1 MAEARPQLTAL
12 EGRRRLAKLRPSI
25 EARIDLARAQGRTGG
40 TRTPSRMPG
49 TPPVWVGSAAHAADV
64 PTLQRLGIGAV
75 LNCAPSVCRPPMG
88 GYARAGIAYARVDAR
103 DDRRF
108 PLLSRCLA
116 PATKFLSAHAGTGV
130 LVHCMAGCN
139 RSATLAVAHL
149 MLRDRCELLELF
161 AACSAARPSILQNA
175 AFQLQLCE
183 LAAAHGL
190 LHDAAPARSAG
201 DYTREPHERDVE
213 RARPGR
219 AQRPP
224 PPYQ

>member
-1 MAEARPQLTAL
+1 
-12 EGRRRLAKLRPSI
+12 
-25 EARIDLARAQGRTGG
+25 
-40 TRTPSRMPG
+40 
-49 TPPVWVGSAAHAADV
+49 
-64 PTLQRLGIGAV
+64 
-75 LNCAPSVCRPPMG
+75 
-88 GYARAGIAYARVDAR
+88 
-103 DDRRF
+103 
-108 PLLSRCLA
+108 
-116 PATKFLSAHAGTGV
+116 
-130 LVHCMAGCN
+130 MAGCN

-190 LHDAAPARSAG
+190 LHDAAPARPAG